1 MERLSYGIFGKQ
13 WGQDFEELPESY
25 VIFITRDDA
34 IGSSLPIYHIDR
46 TIRETD
52 EEFMDESHIIYVNS
66 SIQDDTELGR
76 LAHDLHCKNA
86 DEMYSEILAK
96 RVRELK
102 ETQKGVENMCR
113 EMDEIYREGV
123 EEGREQGREQG
134 KMDILLNLVKE
145 GLLSISDAAKKANME
160 ISAFEKTY
168 HAYLK

>member
-1 MERLSYGIFGKQ
+1 
-13 WGQDFEELPESY
+13 
-25 VIFITRDDA
+25 
-34 IGSSLPIYHIDR
+34 
-46 TIRETD
+46 
-52 EEFMDESHIIYVNS
+52 MDESHIIYVNS

-134 KMDILLNLVKE
+134 RAEGREQGRAEGREQGKMDILLNLVKD

-160 ISAFEKTY
+160 LSAFEKTY